1 MLDLHHFMHVTY
13 IRGSVLFWRRCDNV
27 IYFWFYGLRHI
38 YTDHWKEQP
47 ASQTELQQ
55 GGKA

>member
-1 MLDLHHFMHVTY
+1 MHVTY